1 MEHDYVHVLTKRE
14 VSHLNSDQK
23 LLGFGGKFVELY

>member
-14 VSHLNSDQK
+14 VSHLNLVQK
-23 LLGFGGKFVELY
+23 LGFGGKFVELY